1 MNKEKKTKLN
11 LNILNFSK
19 IKPYQK
25 KKNEI
30 YMNINQINHFKKI
43 LNACRDSLKKE
54 VQSTIYN
61 MCNENTNF
69 PDPIDRA
76 TQEEEFNLVLRNR
89 HREHKLL
96 KKIEITIKKIVSND
110 FGYCETCGV
119 EIGIRRLEV
128 YPTASLCIDCKT
140 LEEIREKQMIG

>member
-1 MNKEKKTKLN
+1 MNKEKKN
-11 LNILNFSK
+11 QSSLNILNFSK
-19 IKPYQK
+19 IKPYIK

-43 LNACRDSLKKE
+43 LNAFRDSLKKE
-54 VQSTIYN
+54 VRSTIYN

-76 TQEEEFNLVLRNR
+76 TQEEEFNILLRNR

-96 KKIEITIKKIVSND
+96 KKIERTIKKIISND
-110 FGYCETCGV
+110 FGYCETCGI

-140 LEEIREKQMIG
+140 LAEIREKQMIG